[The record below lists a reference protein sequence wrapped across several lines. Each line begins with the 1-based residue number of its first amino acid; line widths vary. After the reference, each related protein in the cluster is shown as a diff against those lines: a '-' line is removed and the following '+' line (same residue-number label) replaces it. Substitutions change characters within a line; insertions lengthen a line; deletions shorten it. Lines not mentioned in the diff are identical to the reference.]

1 MNCFYRLEYSIS
13 MADDEQY
20 DDDQYI
26 EEEEVVED
34 LVDLENTANK
44 DFGNELLRFHPEA
57 RIDTIET
64 VVMDSVLTNVPPSFT
79 NADGHADPKHRSAP
93 FLTQFEKTKIL
104 GFRTNQLSNG
114 ARPYIA
120 IPKHVSDLREIARLE
135 LEARRLPIIIKRPMP
150 DGTFEKW
157 RLSDLLILQLEQLK
171 KNMTRNQA
179 LTLTN

>member
-1 MNCFYRLEYSIS
+1 

-20 DDDQYI
+20 DDDQYV
-26 EEEEVVED
+26 EEEEVVDEMEI
-34 LVDLENTANK
+34 ENNQVK

-57 RIDTIET
+57 RIDTIES
-64 VVMDSVLTNVPPSFT
+64 VSMDAILTNVPPSFT
-79 NADGHADPKHRSAP
+79 NPDGQADSKHRGMP

-120 IPKHVSDLREIARLE
+120 VPKHVTDIREIARLE
-135 LEARRLPIIIKRPMP
+135 LDARRLPIIIKRPMP

-157 RLSDLLILQLEQLK
+157 RLSDLLIL
-171 KNMTRNQA
+171 
-179 LTLTN
+179 